1 MTIARHLL
9 AVLIV
14 FSAGGAMA
22 QPADKARIEQA
33 YAARL
38 EAERRADIDQRIAA
52 RWPALAQDPAMPVI
66 GNGSNNSR
74 GADVTIVEF
83 SDYNCPYCKAMEPR
97 LAALLKA
104 DRKVK
109 LVMVEFPIL
118 TPASMTGTRA
128 ALAATNQGKYAAFH
142 RGLMR
147 FEGNVTDADVF
158 DVAKSVGL
166 DVARLKKDMA
176 APQISDRIIANYN
189 LARGIR
195 VVQTPAVIVG
205 GPAGVHIMGSES
217 AAVDFPKAVAAARR
231 R

>member
-1 MTIARHLL
+1 MSIARHFLAASILL
-9 AVLIV
+9 AAFGASGAVAQ
-14 FSAGGAMA
+14 SA
-22 QPADKARIEQA
+22 DRARIEQA

-38 EAERRADIDQRIAA
+38 EVERRADIDQRIAA
-52 RWPALAQDPAMPVI
+52 RWPALAQDPAMPTI
-66 GNGSNNSR
+66 GSPN
-74 GADVTIVEF
+74 ADVTIVEF

-128 ALAATNQGKYAAFH
+128 ALAAMKQGKYAQFH
-142 RGLMR
+142 QALMR

-176 APQISDRIIANYN
+176 APQVSDRIIANYN

-205 GPAGVHIMGSES
+205 GPAGVHVMGSES
-217 AAVDFPKAVAAARR
+217 AAIDFPRAVATARR

>member
-1 MTIARHLL
+1 MTIARHIL
-9 AVLIV
+9 AALIV
-14 FSAGGAMA
+14 FGAGSAIA

-38 EAERRADIDQRIAA
+38 EVERRADIDQRIAA
-52 RWPALAQDPAMPVI
+52 RWPALAQDPALPVI
-66 GNGSNNSR
+66 GSGPNNSA

-109 LVMVEFPIL
+109 LVMMEFPIL

-128 ALAATNQGKYAAFH
+128 ALAAMNQGKYAAFH
-142 RGLMR
+142 QALMR

-166 DVARLKKDMA
+166 DMARLKKDMQS
-176 APQISDRIIANYN
+176 PQISDRIIANYN

-217 AAVDFPKAVAAARR
+217 AAIDFPKAVAAARR

>member
-9 AVLIV
+9 AALIV
-14 FSAGGAMA
+14 FGAGGAVA

-33 YAARL
+33 YAANL
-38 EAERRADIDQRIAA
+38 EVARRADIDQRIAA
-52 RWPALAQDPAMPVI
+52 RWPALAQDPALPVI
-66 GNGSNNSR
+66 GNAN
-74 GADVTIVEF
+74 ADVTIVEF

-109 LVMVEFPIL
+109 LVMMEFPIL

-128 ALAATNQGKYAAFH
+128 ALASMLQGKYAAFH
-142 RGLMR
+142 QALMR

-166 DVARLKKDMA
+166 DMARLKKDMQS
-176 APQISDRIIANYN
+176 PQISDRIIANYN

-205 GPAGVHIMGSES
+205 GPGGVHIMGSES
-217 AAVDFPKAVAAARR
+217 AAIDFPKAVAAARR
-231 R
+231 K

>member
-1 MTIARHLL
+1 MALTRHFLAASLLL
-9 AVLIV
+9 AVL
-14 FSAGGAMA
+14 GAPMSDAVA
-22 QPADKARIEQA
+22 QPDRARIEQA
-33 YAARL
+33 YAAKL

-52 RWPALAQDPAMPVI
+52 RWPALAQDPALPVI
-66 GNGSNNSR
+66 GAAN
-74 GADVTIVEF
+74 ADVTIVEF

-109 LVMVEFPIL
+109 LVMMEFPIL

-128 ALAATNQGKYAAFH
+128 ALAAMKQGKYAAFH
-142 RGLMR
+142 QALMR

-205 GPAGVHIMGSES
+205 GPAGIHIMGSES
-217 AAVDFPKAVAAARR
+217 AAIDFPKAVAAARR
-231 R
+231 K

>member
-1 MTIARHLL
+1 MSITRHVLAASVLL
-9 AVLIV
+9 AA
-14 FSAGGAMA
+14 SGAGAMA

-38 EAERRADIDQRIAA
+38 EVERRADIDQRIAA
-52 RWPALAQDPAMPVI
+52 RWPALAQDPALPVI
-66 GNGSNNSR
+66 GASN
-74 GADVTIVEF
+74 ADVTIVEF

-109 LVMVEFPIL
+109 LVMMEFPIL

-128 ALAATNQGKYAAFH
+128 ALAAMNQGKYAAFH
-142 RGLMR
+142 QALMR

-166 DVARLKKDMA
+166 DVTRLKKDMQS
-176 APQISDRIIANYN
+176 PQISDRIIANYN

-217 AAVDFPKAVAAARR
+217 AAIDFPKAVAAARR
-231 R
+231 K

>member
-1 MTIARHLL
+1 MRITRHILAVSVLL
-9 AVLIV
+9 AGM
-14 FSAGGAMA
+14 SGAVA
-22 QPADKARIEQA
+22 QPDKARIEQA
-33 YAARL
+33 YAAKL
-38 EAERRADIDQRIAA
+38 EAARRADIDGRIAA
-52 RWPALAQDPAMPVI
+52 RWPALAQDPALPVI
-66 GNGSNNSR
+66 GNRN
-74 GADVTIVEF
+74 ADVTIVEF

-128 ALAATNQGKYAAFH
+128 ALASMRQNKYAAFH
-142 RGLMR
+142 QALMR
-147 FEGNVTDADVF
+147 FEGNLTDADVF

-176 APQISDRIIANYN
+176 APQVSDRIIANYN

-205 GPAGVHIMGSES
+205 GPGGVHIMGSES
-217 AAVDFPKAVAAARR
+217 AAIDFPKAVAAARR
-231 R
+231 K